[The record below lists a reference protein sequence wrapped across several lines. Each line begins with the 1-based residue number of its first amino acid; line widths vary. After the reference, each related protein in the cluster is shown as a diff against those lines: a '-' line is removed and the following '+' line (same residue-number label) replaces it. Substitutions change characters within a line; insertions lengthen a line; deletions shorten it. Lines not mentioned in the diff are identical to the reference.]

1 MSAPNINFGLLS
13 AIEVSY
19 STNSAKNPNRI
30 NSNDNKSDPTSISIS
45 KTTNSDC
52 LTTTRL
58 AREQLQMMD
67 CGAAPLVSTP
77 MHEISAK
84 ITETQS
90 PNSTQ
95 VSKREYESQK
105 LDYSNS
111 MSTMTKRISRTSS
124 ADYEFAE
131 TGNAALSVVE
141 VVDSCRTAQ
150 PPLFDREPSAATSTT
165 KLPHGSEKQF
175 KSLNISFENICYGVK
190 TGIFKK
196 DHKQVLNGMTGEFCA
211 GELSA
216 VVGPSGAGKSTL
228 LNILSSYTLYGFSGD
243 IRINGNLRDVKTFKP
258 NVAFITQDTTLQP
271 FLTVKEAIH
280 FAANLKIGSQMNT
293 MQRRE
298 RVQTILEAMGLSDSI
313 YTRTSDLSGGQKKRL
328 AISLELVNNPPV
340 LILDEPTSG
349 LDSSTSNQC
358 ISLLKT
364 LASEGRTIICTI
376 HQPSGIAFRMFD
388 HLFAIAEGSCIYAGR
403 TDNLVPFLAENGLH
417 CPQSYNPCDFLMEI
431 GTNDYGPNNRRLIEK
446 MQNGRNTEFRKS
458 GRPFSTKTSEV
469 ETTTPVPLILNQQTS
484 SRVCDSSDY
493 HTESKSN
500 TKEQQYQQSGDSKML
515 KPKKPKMSIDA
526 GHLCKRDN
534 VYATPFYLQLLF
546 LLRRTF
552 LILWRD
558 SSLTTLR
565 FCIHFSVAL
574 LIGLLYYDIGND
586 AANAIN
592 IFRYAFYTIMFIM
605 FCAFSSILTK
615 FPLEFPIVSREHF
628 NRWYSLRAY
637 YIAITLADIPIQI
650 ICTSLFI
657 FPTYYLT
664 GQPLE
669 VMRFVLYFVIV
680 FLTALVGQSIGL
692 IVGSALSVH
701 YGAIF
706 GPFFIC
712 PFLAFSGFFLQQ
724 KDSPV
729 YLKWMF
735 DVSFLKYALD
745 GSMLSLFG
753 YGRGKLECK
762 EMYCHHSHPAFFLR
776 NMDLGNANYKVAA
789 IFLLCLFVMLRILAF
804 YVMSFRLRLFR

>member
-1 MSAPNINFGLLS
+1 MCTPNINFGLLS

-19 STNSAKNPNRI
+19 STNSLQTAKKTDTEDNNFNLSNSKSTNNINTNEHTTPRDKQGCIKLGKAISESAMGEIPTTETNPTTPKTTMPPAVCKY
-30 NSNDNKSDPTSISIS
+30 DCHKTYCSDSKSISRRLS
-45 KTTNSDC
+45 KI
-52 LTTTRL
+52 
-58 AREQLQMMD
+58 E
-67 CGAAPLVSTP
+67 PF
-77 MHEISAK
+77 
-84 ITETQS
+84 
-90 PNSTQ
+90 
-95 VSKREYESQK
+95 ESQIADTCNET
-105 LDYSNS
+105 LSNVGC
-111 MSTMTKRISRTSS
+111 S
-124 ADYEFAE
+124 AASK
-131 TGNAALSVVE
+131 NL
-141 VVDSCRTAQ
+141 Q
-150 PPLFDREPSAATSTT
+150 PPPYENIPSGKATTS
-165 KLPHGSEKQF
+165 LPPEYSKQV

-190 TGIFKK
+190 TGLFKRG
-196 DHKQVLNGMTGEFCA
+196 DKQVLNGLTGEFRS

-243 IRINGNLRDVKTFKP
+243 IRINGNPRDVKTYKP

-271 FLTVKEAIH
+271 FLTVKEAMN
-280 FAANLKIGSQMNT
+280 FAANLKIGPQMNA
-293 MQRRE
+293 MQKRE
-298 RVQTILEAMGLSDSI
+298 RVLKILKAMGLLESLN
-313 YTRTSDLSGGQKKRL
+313 TRTGDLSGGQKKRL
-328 AISLELVNNPPV
+328 AISLEIVNNPPV

-364 LASEGRTIICTI
+364 LAMEGRTIICTI
-376 HQPSGIAFRMFD
+376 HQPSGIAFRMID

-403 TDNLVPFLAENGLH
+403 TDNLVPFLAENGLY

-431 GTNDYGPNNRRLIEK
+431 GTNDYGPNNQRLIEK
-446 MQNGRNTEFRKS
+446 IQNGRNTGYRLANHS
-458 GRPFSTKTSEV
+458 LSFSTADAKSTTS
-469 ETTTPVPLILNQQTS
+469 TNVPLKPVEEWT
-484 SRVCDSSDY
+484 SRVS
-493 HTESKSN
+493 HTYTH
-500 TKEQQYQQSGDSKML
+500 TKEQQYQSCTDSKL
-515 KPKKPKMSIDA
+515 SKPRKSRMSIDT

-534 VYATPFYLQLLF
+534 VYATPFYRQLAV

-552 LILWRD
+552 LLLWRD
-558 SSLTTLR
+558 NSLTTLR
-565 FCIHFSVAL
+565 FSIHFGVAL
-574 LIGLLYYDIGND
+574 LIGFLYYDIGND
-586 AANAIN
+586 AANAMN

-664 GQPLE
+664 GQPMDLT
-669 VMRFVLYFVIV
+669 RFALYFTIV

-692 IVGSALSVH
+692 SVGSALSVH

-712 PFLAFSGFFLQQ
+712 PFLAFSGFFLQR
-724 KDSPV
+724 KDSPF

-735 DVSFLKYALD
+735 DISFLKYALD

-753 YGRGKLECK
+753 YGREKLECK

-776 NMDLGNANYKVAA
+776 DMDLANANYKLAA
-789 IFLLCLFVMLRILAF
+789 IFLLSIFIILRILAF
-804 YVMSFRLRLFR
+804 YIMSFRLRLFR

>member
-1 MSAPNINFGLLS
+1 MCTPNINFGLLS

-19 STNSAKNPNRI
+19 STNSLQTAKKTDTEDNNFNLSKSNSKSTNNINTNERTTPRDKQGCIKLGKAISESAMGEIPTTETNPTTPKTTMPPAVCKYDCHKTYCLD
-30 NSNDNKSDPTSISIS
+30 SKSISRQLS
-45 KTTNSDC
+45 KIESF
-52 LTTTRL
+52 
-58 AREQLQMMD
+58 
-67 CGAAPLVSTP
+67 
-77 MHEISAK
+77 
-84 ITETQS
+84 
-90 PNSTQ
+90 
-95 VSKREYESQK
+95 ESQIADTCNET
-105 LDYSNS
+105 LSNVGC
-111 MSTMTKRISRTSS
+111 S
-124 ADYEFAE
+124 AASK
-131 TGNAALSVVE
+131 NL
-141 VVDSCRTAQ
+141 Q
-150 PPLFDREPSAATSTT
+150 PPPYENIPSGEATTS
-165 KLPHGSEKQF
+165 LPPEYSKQV

-190 TGIFKK
+190 TGLFKRG
-196 DHKQVLNGMTGEFCA
+196 DKQVLNGLTGEFRS

-243 IRINGNLRDVKTFKP
+243 IRINGNPRDVKTYKP

-271 FLTVKEAIH
+271 FLTVKEAMN
-280 FAANLKIGSQMNT
+280 FAANLKIGPQMNA
-293 MQRRE
+293 MQKRE
-298 RVQTILEAMGLSDSI
+298 RVLKILKAMGLLESLN
-313 YTRTSDLSGGQKKRL
+313 TRTGDLSGGQKKRL
-328 AISLELVNNPPV
+328 AISLEIVNNPPV

-364 LASEGRTIICTI
+364 LAMEGRTIICTI
-376 HQPSGIAFRMFD
+376 HQPSGIAFRMID

-403 TDNLVPFLAENGLH
+403 TDNLVPFLAENGLY

-431 GTNDYGPNNRRLIEK
+431 GTNDYGPNNQRLIEK
-446 MQNGRNTEFRKS
+446 IQNGRNTGYRLANHS
-458 GRPFSTKTSEV
+458 LSFSTADAKSTTS
-469 ETTTPVPLILNQQTS
+469 TNVPLKPVEEWT
-484 SRVCDSSDY
+484 SRVS
-493 HTESKSN
+493 HTYTH
-500 TKEQQYQQSGDSKML
+500 TKEQQYQSCTDSKL
-515 KPKKPKMSIDA
+515 SKPRKSRMSIDT

-534 VYATPFYLQLLF
+534 VYATPFYRQLAV

-552 LILWRD
+552 LLLWRD
-558 SSLTTLR
+558 NSLTTLR
-565 FCIHFSVAL
+565 FSIHFGVAL
-574 LIGLLYYDIGND
+574 LIGFLYYDIGND
-586 AANAIN
+586 AANAMN

-664 GQPLE
+664 GQPMDLT
-669 VMRFVLYFVIV
+669 RFALYFTIV

-692 IVGSALSVH
+692 SVGSALSVH

-712 PFLAFSGFFLQQ
+712 PFLAFSGFFLQR
-724 KDSPV
+724 KDSPF

-735 DVSFLKYALD
+735 DISFLKYALD

-753 YGRGKLECK
+753 YGREKLECK

-776 NMDLGNANYKVAA
+776 DMDLANANYKLAA
-789 IFLLCLFVMLRILAF
+789 IFLLSIFIILRILAF
-804 YVMSFRLRLFR
+804 YIMSFRLRLFR